1 MKGVAL
7 LFAVFAL
14 GAAATA
20 QAQTYPARPI
30 TMIVPYAS
38 GGPTDV
44 IGRIVAERM
53 RTSLGQP
60 IIIDNVSGASG
71 SIGTGRLAHSASDG
85 YTFGIGSWPT
95 HVVNGA
101 VYSLQ
106 YDLINDFEPI
116 ALITESPLLIVAK
129 KALPAKDLKELIG
142 WLRANPDK
150 ASQGTVGAGSSPH
163 VAGIFFQK
171 QTGTRFQFV
180 PYRGLGPVM
189 QDLLSGQIDIMIDN
203 PANSLPQI
211 RAGTINAFAVTAKT
225 RITADPNIPTVDEA
239 GLPGLYVSV
248 WYALF
253 APKGTPKNII
263 TKLNAAAMD
272 ALADSTVRRR
282 LADLAQEIPP
292 YDQQTPQALGA
303 YQKAEIDKWWPII
316 KAANIKGE

>member
-71 SIGTGRLAHSASDG
+71 SIGTGRLAHAASDG
-85 YTFGIGSWPT
+85 YTFGVGSWPT

-116 ALITESPLLIVAK
+116 ALITEGPLLIVAK

-142 WLRANPDK
+142 WLKANPDK
-150 ASQGTVGAGSSPH
+150 ASQGTVGAGSSGH

-180 PYRGLGPVM
+180 PYRGLGPAM

-203 PANSLPQI
+203 PASSLPQI

-225 RITADPNIPTVDEA
+225 RVAADPNIPTVDEA

>member
-7 LFAVFAL
+7 LFAVSAL

-30 TMIVPYAS
+30 TMIVPYAA

-44 IGRIVAERM
+44 IGRIVAEHM

-71 SIGTGRLAHSASDG
+71 SIGTGRLAHAASDG
-85 YTFGIGSWPT
+85 YTFGVGSWPT

-116 ALITESPLLIVAK
+116 ALITEGPLLIVAK

-142 WLRANPDK
+142 WLKANPDK
-150 ASQGTVGAGSSPH
+150 ASQGTVGAGSSGH

-180 PYRGLGPVM
+180 PYRGLGPAM

-203 PANSLPQI
+203 PASSLPQI

-225 RITADPNIPTVDEA
+225 RVAADPNIPTVDET